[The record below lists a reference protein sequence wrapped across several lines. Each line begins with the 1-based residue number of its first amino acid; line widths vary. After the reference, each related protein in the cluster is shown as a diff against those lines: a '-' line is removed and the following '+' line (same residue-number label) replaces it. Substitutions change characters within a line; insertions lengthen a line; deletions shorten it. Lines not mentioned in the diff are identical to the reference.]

1 MCGRFTLSQSTEA
14 IAEAFAL
21 TAPPAVEPRYNI
33 APTQNVLT
41 VRATAEGRSAI
52 AVRWG
57 LVPSWSKDPSIG
69 ARMINARSETV
80 AEKPSFRS
88 ALRSRRCLVIA
99 DGFYEWKQVEGKKQP
114 YHIRLEGSGV
124 FAFAGLWE
132 RSGKAGEEIET
143 CTIITTAANELML
156 PIHKRMPVILN
167 ADDYERW
174 LDPGEHQAE
183 AVLPLLRPYP
193 SSRMS
198 AHTVST
204 LVNSPRENKP
214 ELINSL

>member
-1 MCGRFTLSQSTEA
+1 MCGRFTLSQSPEA

-33 APTQNVLT
+33 APTQDVLT

-57 LVPSWSKDPSIG
+57 LVPSWSKDPAIG
-69 ARMINARSETV
+69 ARMINARAETV

-88 ALRSRRCLVIA
+88 ALRSRRCLVVA
-99 DGFYEWKQVEGKKQP
+99 DGFYEWKKVEGKKQP
-114 YHIRLEGSGV
+114 YHIRLVDSEV

-132 RSGKAGEEIET
+132 RSGKAGEELET
-143 CTIITTAANELML
+143 CTIITTAANELMIG
-156 PIHKRMPVILN
+156 IHERMPVILET
-167 ADDYERW
+167 ADYERW
-174 LDPGEHQAE
+174 LDPGEQQAE
-183 AVLPLLRPYP
+183 AVLPLLHPY
-193 SSRMS
+193 SSSKMV
-198 AHTVST
+198 AFPVST
-204 LVNSPRENKP
+204 LVNSPSQDKP

>member
-1 MCGRFTLSQSTEA
+1 MCGRFTLSQSPEA

-21 TAPPAVEPRYNI
+21 TAPIAVEPRYNI
-33 APTQNVLT
+33 APTQDVLT

-88 ALRSRRCLVIA
+88 ALRSRRCLVVA
-99 DGFYEWKQVEGKKQP
+99 DGFYEWQKAEGKKKP
-114 YHIRLEGSGV
+114 YYICLEDSRV

-132 RSGKAGEEIET
+132 RSGEAGKEIET
-143 CTIITTAANELML
+143 CTIITTAANELMM
-156 PIHKRMPVILN
+156 PIHERMPVILDAPN
-167 ADDYERW
+167 YEDW
-174 LDPGEHQAE
+174 LDPDEQRAE
-183 AVLPLLRPYP
+183 AVLPLLRPYSP
-193 SSRMS
+193 SSMV
-198 AHTVST
+198 AFPVST
-204 LVNSPRENKP
+204 LVNSPSQDKP
-214 ELINSL
+214 ELVNSL